1 MTLEVGAQAPPFAL
15 RNQRREKVSLDDLA
29 GARAVLVFI
38 PFAFT
43 RVCEGELCQLRDN
56 LGMFEANETRVV
68 AITCDTTATNA
79 KWADENDVEFDI
91 LSDFWPHGEVSRL
104 YDTFNEGSGYANRT
118 TYFVDEHGV
127 ITEVIASSEL
137 GTPRPFVSYLEALRT
152 S

>member
-56 LGMFEANETRVV
+56 LGMFEANKTRVV
-68 AITCDTTATNA
+68 AITCDTTSTNA

-127 ITEVIASSEL
+127 ITEVIASNEL